1 MTTRTAIPLSE
12 REFLTPED
20 IAAYLC
26 ISLSSA
32 YRLAHD
38 LGARRRKRVGLRVR
52 RTLVDAHV
60 SPPTPAPADS
70 PAGTQPACRDR
81 EAEEVLPGLT
91 RRQLR
96 ERAAGR
102 A

>member
-1 MTTRTAIPLSE
+1 MSTAAPLHH
-12 REFLTPED
+12 REWLSAPEL
-20 IAAYLC
+20 AEYLG
-26 ISLSSA
+26 ISLSAA

-52 RTLVDAHV
+52 RALVDQHV
-60 SPPTPAPADS
+60 APPPPAPPVG
-70 PAGTQPACRDR
+70 PAGTPPACPDRDD
-81 EAEEVLPGLT
+81 EEVLPGLT

-96 ERAAGR
+96 AAAGR